1 MKKITHTFEISQPAW
16 ELLLSLAGGNI
27 AEYRDNEYESVE
39 EYKNDRSI
47 CPTNQMVS
55 NFLSRNSNGSLYL
68 AHELLK
74 HNLVEPV
81 DMAWHTTYQISELG
95 LEVLKNNL

>member
-1 MKKITHTFEISQPAW
+1 MKSANQRGNCCCHLT
-16 ELLLSLAGGNI
+16 AGTL
-27 AEYRDNEYESVE
+27 EYRDSEYESVE
-39 EYKNDRSI
+39 EYKNDNSN
-47 CPTNQMVS
+47 PTSQMVS